1 MGSILLI
8 GSCEPFSGKS
18 ALVLGLARQLATSGH
33 SVRFGKPLATSLE
46 WPAEGEGLPDPLIDD
61 DVRFIGSTL
70 GLTEEQLIPSLQL
83 LAPGTADQRL
93 AEGRLDPGDEFKLL
107 QQQLQ
112 QNNDSITLLEAAGSL
127 HEGLLYGLS
136 LGQLANG
143 LDAKVVL
150 VGDHAEALKLL
161 VDRKIDAMAGDQA
174 TLFGIGFKTQGDDD
188 LVITEDLLSFEPY
201 ALPLRRNDAD
211 FRLVVN
217 RSLSELYIRGDVG
230 RSWEKWFGSHGVRP
244 TRLLLMLYRLNSFSE

>member
-150 VGDHAEALKLL
+150 VHLWQNSTSVDALL
-161 VDRKIDAMAGDQA
+161 
-174 TLFGIGFKTQGDDD
+174 
-188 LVITEDLLSFEPY
+188 ELS
-201 ALPLRRNDAD
+201 L
-211 FRLVVN
+211 
-217 RSLSELYIRGDVG
+217 I
-230 RSWEKWFGSHGVRP
+230 HI
-244 TRLLLMLYRLNSFSE
+244 